1 MPSVFSLIIAGD
13 LPGRFVWEDDIC
25 VAFLTINP
33 LTPGP
38 HAGRDA
44 RRGRALAGPRP
55 RPRAT
60 TSSTSR
66 HTVGRAIQA
75 AWSPEKVGL
84 LIAGL
89 EVPHVHL
96 HVAPVW
102 SMADLDFANVDHDPD
117 PGELDA
123 AAETIRGALRDLGAT
138 HVVGPDRSP
147 G

>member
-13 LPGRFVWEDDIC
+13 LPGRFVWEDDLC

-33 LTPGP
+33 LTTG
-38 HAGRDA
+38 HTLVVT
-44 RRGRALAGPRP
+44 RAEVEHWLDLD
-55 RPRAT
+55 RAT
-60 TSSTSR
+60 R
-66 HTVGRAIQA
+66 DHVFDVAHTVGRAIQA

-102 SMADLDFANVDHDPD
+102 TMADLDFANVDHDPD

-138 HVVGPDRSP
+138 QVVGPDRSP